1 MTRNEV
7 VMKRFCVR
15 ILFLMLTSFLIYSC
29 QSAENLPEN
38 NSFQPKSLIVMTHDS
53 FSVSEEVIKS
63 FESQNNVKITFLLSG
78 DTGAAIN
85 RAILTKNSPQADVFF
100 GIDNTFM
107 SRALSEEIFE
117 PYASSALANIRD
129 ELKLDTSNR
138 LLPVDFGDVCI
149 NYDKAYFQDR
159 NISVPNSLSELTN
172 EQYKGLLVVE
182 NPATSSPGLAFL
194 MATIAEFGE
203 DGYIPYW
210 QALKENGLVIVNDW
224 ETAYYTNFSASS
236 GKGNQ
241 PMVVSYSTSPAAE
254 VIFSDQPITNAPTSS
269 IIEGNSCFRQIEFAG
284 ILTGTK
290 ERELSEKFIDFLLG
304 LEFQEDLPLQM
315 FVYPSNKNAKLPMEF
330 TSYAKVPSNS
340 ARLDPELISLKREIW
355 IDTWTN
361 EILRK

>member
-1 MTRNEV
+1 V
-7 VMKRFCVR
+7 KIFCIR
-15 ILFLMLTSFLIYSC
+15 TFFLVLTSFLIFSC
-29 QSAENLPEN
+29 QSTENLPEN
-38 NSFQPKSLIVMTHDS
+38 NNSQPKSLVVMTHDS
-53 FSVSEEVIKS
+53 FSVSEDVIKS
-63 FESQNNVKITFLLSG
+63 FESQNNVKINFLLSG

-85 RAILTKNSPQADVFF
+85 RAILTKNSPQADVFY

-117 PYASSALANIRD
+117 PYASSALVNIRD
-129 ELKLDTSNR
+129 DLKLDPSNR

-159 NISVPNSLSELTN
+159 SISVPRLLSELTS

-194 MATIAEFGE
+194 MATIAEYGE
-203 DGYIPYW
+203 EGYIQYW
-210 QALKENGLVIVNDW
+210 KDLKENGLVIVNDW

-254 VIFSDQPITNAPTSS
+254 VLFSDQPLTDSPTSS
-269 IIEGNSCFRQIEFAG
+269 IIEGNSCFRQIEFVG
-284 ILTGTK
+284 ILSGTK
-290 ERELSEKFIDFLLG
+290 ERELSEKFIDFVLG

-315 FVYPSNKNAKLPMEF
+315 FVYPSNNNAKLPMEF
-330 TSYAKVPSNS
+330 TSYVEVPSNP

-355 IDTWTN
+355 IDAWTK

>member
-1 MTRNEV
+1 
-7 VMKRFCVR
+7 MKRFCIR
-15 ILFLMLTSFLIYSC
+15 IFFFILTSLLIYSC
-29 QSAENLPEN
+29 QPTENLPQNN
-38 NSFQPKSLIVMTHDS
+38 NSQPKSLVVMTHDS
-53 FSVSEEVIKS
+53 FSVSEDVIKS
-63 FESQNNVKITFLLSG
+63 FESQNNVKIRFLLSG

-85 RAILTKNSPQADVFF
+85 RAILTKNSPQADVFY

-107 SRALSEEIFE
+107 SRVLSEEIFE
-117 PYASSALANIRD
+117 PYASSALTNIRD
-129 ELKLDTSNR
+129 DLKLDPSNR

-159 NISVPNSLSELTN
+159 SISVPTSLSELTSD
-172 EQYKGLLVVE
+172 QYKGLLVVE

-194 MATIAEFGE
+194 MATIAEYGE
-203 DGYIPYW
+203 DGYIQYW
-210 QALKENGLVIVNDW
+210 QELKENGLVIVNDW

-241 PMVVSYSTSPAAE
+241 PLVVSYSTSPAAE
-254 VIFSDQPITNAPTSS
+254 VLFSDQPLTDSPTSS
-269 IIEGNSCFRQIEFAG
+269 IIEGNSCFRQIEFVG
-284 ILTGTK
+284 ILAGTK

-330 TSYAKVPSNS
+330 TSYVEVPSNP
-340 ARLDPELISLKREIW
+340 AKLEPELISLNREIW